1 VKENMIRLQR
11 FINANQVTPFYFDV
25 RMPVRADS
33 LSFLFW
39 GAGSKKQVNIAEVK
53 LLVIK

>member
-1 VKENMIRLQR
+1 
-11 FINANQVTPFYFDV
+11 
-25 RMPVRADS
+25 MPVRADS